1 MSLFD
6 VNMYTI
12 VTIAYHT
19 SCYNKIEYFKFIVI
33 FYTGLTTCVILIQHS
48 LAATFFGRKVFHKHI
63 GSILLTSIVCIVN
76 KEISRRK

>member
-1 MSLFD
+1 MSLYD

-19 SCYNKIEYFKFIVI
+19 ACYNKIEYFKFIVI
-33 FYTGLTTCVILIQHS
+33 FYIGLTTCVILIQNS
-48 LAATFFGRKVFHKHI
+48 LVATFFGRKVFHKHI
-63 GSILLTSIVCIVN
+63 GFILLTSIGCMVN